1 MDFVTLKY
9 FLFRKTY
16 SNFTDSTALL
26 HSKPF
31 NDENHEIYNK
41 KNKTKNTTVKGDL
54 DLKL

>member
-1 MDFVTLKY
+1 VTLKY